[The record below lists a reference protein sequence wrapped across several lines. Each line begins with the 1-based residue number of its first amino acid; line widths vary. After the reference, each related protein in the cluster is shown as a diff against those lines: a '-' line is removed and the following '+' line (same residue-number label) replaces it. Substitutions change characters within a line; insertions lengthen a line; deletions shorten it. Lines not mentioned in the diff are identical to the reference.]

1 MTMRAI
7 VYTFKSWT
15 TGTKNVNLLTYFMPH
30 SFDTWTLGYQS
41 LLIVWLLFNAKSAI
55 SVISWWDDNHV
66 HFVQDQYDEMIIMST
81 LYKTNMMRW

>member
-30 SFDTWTLGYQS
+30 SFDT
-41 LLIVWLLFNAKSAI
+41 
-55 SVISWWDDNHV
+55 
-66 HFVQDQYDEMIIMST
+66 
-81 LYKTNMMRW
+81 

>member
-15 TGTKNVNLLTYFMPH
+15 TGTKNVNLL
-30 SFDTWTLGYQS
+30 TLGYQS

-66 HFVQDQYDEMIIMST
+66 YFVQDQYA
-81 LYKTNMMRW
+81 